1 MRLCRYD
8 DDRLGVV
15 RGDMVHDVSEA
26 QSRIR
31 DAAPYAMKGDAVIA
45 ALPAWRSR
53 LEEMAAK
60 APGQPV
66 SQVRLLSPVA
76 RPSKLVAAPT
86 NYTAHIDEMAA
97 RAATQNIKPS
107 PAIGTAGLF
116 LKANSSLIGPS
127 EGVAIRFP
135 ERRNEHEV
143 ELAIIFGK
151 QGSDI
156 PRDQALDYI
165 AGYAIG
171 LDMTARGPEDRSFR
185 KSIDSYSVLGPWL
198 VTADEI
204 PDPDNVPLTI
214 SVNGEMKQSSNTG
227 QLIYDCRKLI
237 EWGSTFYTFYP
248 GDVLYTGT
256 PEGVSPVQPGDTML
270 AKIDPIGE
278 MTIAVRAHT
287 RGSAEGVFVGKKY
300 LDITRSGGE
309 LWGLASPRNQSTDI
323 SSESTSR
330 IFWWTCERASAVSAW
345 RMLISKAMRAGRCNT
360 STRSPISMASLI
372 WWVMNTAVLPFCR
385 TSRTNSARRSRA
397 VISSSE
403 ENGSSQSKSSGST
416 AKARAIDTRWR
427 MPPDSACG

>member
-15 RGDMVHDVSEA
+15 RGKMVHDVTEA
-26 QSRIR
+26 QTQIR
-31 DAAPYAMKGDAVIA
+31 AAAPYAMKGDAVIA

-60 APGQPV
+60 APGKPV
-66 SQVRLLSPVA
+66 SQVKLLSPVA

-86 NYTAHIDEMAA
+86 NYKAHIEEIAA
-97 RAATQNIKPS
+97 RAAVQNIKPS

-116 LKANSSLIGPS
+116 LKANSSLVGPS

-156 PRDQALDYI
+156 PREKALDYVI
-165 AGYAIG
+165 GYTIG

-185 KSIDSYSVLGPWL
+185 KSIDTYSVLGPWL

-204 PDPDNVPLTI
+204 PDPDNVPLEI
-214 SVNGEMKQSSNTG
+214 SVNGEVKQNSNTK

-256 PEGVSPVQPGDTML
+256 PEGVSPVKPGDTML
-270 AKIDPIGE
+270 ARVDPIGE
-278 MTIAVRAHT
+278 MTVSVRAH
-287 RGSAEGVFVGKKY
+287 
-300 LDITRSGGE
+300 
-309 LWGLASPRNQSTDI
+309 
-323 SSESTSR
+323 
-330 IFWWTCERASAVSAW
+330 RAS
-345 RMLISKAMRAGRCNT
+345 G
-360 STRSPISMASLI
+360 
-372 WWVMNTAVLPFCR
+372 
-385 TSRTNSARRSRA
+385 
-397 VISSSE
+397 
-403 ENGSSQSKSSGST
+403 
-416 AKARAIDTRWR
+416 
-427 MPPDSACG
+427 